1 MDHQNGTLL
10 LTRAIIQLVTVATF
24 LLAGL
29 PALAAQPNL
38 TDLSYGSDPKQRL
51 DVYLPAKTQDAPVIV
66 MVHGG
71 GWRFG
76 DKSQI
81 PAWRNKVEHWTGQ
94 GIVVVSVNYRLLPQT
109 HPLEQARDVAR
120 ALAFVQGRAAQWGA
134 SAQRLVLMG
143 HSAGGHLVSL
153 LSANPTLAWQEGALD
168 SAALDPAEIMRQS
181 PSPLY
186 AQAFGQDPH
195 YWEQASPQA
204 QLQPTARPMLLVCSS
219 RRTLPCPQAERF
231 AGQMRAL
238 GGQAR
243 TLPVDLSHRS
253 INAAIG
259 LHPVYTAALDAF
271 LAEAGLWAP

>member
-1 MDHQNGTLL
+1 M
-10 LTRAIIQLVTVATF
+10 A
-24 LLAGL
+24 AGL
-29 PALAAQPNL
+29 SAPARAAQPSL
-38 TDLSYGSDPKQRL
+38 MDLPYGSDPKQRL
-51 DVYLPAKTQDAPVIV
+51 DVYLPAHRQDAPVIV

-94 GIVVVSVNYRLLPQT
+94 GIVVVTVNYRLLPQA

-120 ALAFVQGRAAQWGA
+120 ALAYVQRRAAQWGA

-153 LSANPTLAWQEGALD
+153 LSADPAMAWQEGAQDWLATVALD

-186 AQAFGQDPH
+186 AHAFGTDPS
-195 YWEQASPQA
+195 YWEQASPLA